1 MAFLFWSNE
10 GESGDEM
17 CFESDALK
25 AMEEKVDTLLA
36 KNDDDDEKSYKG
48 RGGFR
53 SNL

>member
-1 MAFLFWSNE
+1 MKCAALRE
-10 GESGDEM
+10 RR
-17 CFESDALK
+17 FER

-36 KNDDDDEKSYKG
+36 KNDDDDARYEG